1 MDRSKDRENLPDI
14 LRGFA
19 IILVVLAHCI
29 QEGSGIEFSSNALYF
44 DDRLYQLI
52 YSFHMPLFMMIS
64 GYLTWGSV
72 KKAVDKLSRRA
83 LLKRRVNSVLVPVFL
98 WTGLDYIRI
107 LVINY
112 IKGSPQPEA
121 LIFVYFYNA
130 LNNLWFLWAVWW
142 CFIIVYIVH
151 FFLNDSFVVLL
162 IGFVALFFIPDGLN
176 LGAYKFMMPYFIISF
191 YFHRYIEDKGGD
203 KIEKYKY
210 YMLILLA
217 LAFVGLFQLY
227 DEESFIYLTGYKLIG
242 KNVPHQLYIDFYRMM
257 VGFVG
262 SGVFILLWKCITDIS
277 GYEFKILRWL
287 GVNSLGIYILS
298 GYIIV
303 FVVQRLDFIEKYS
316 YIINVAEAIVVLIV
330 AALLVEIM
338 GRIPYVRKFVG
349 K

>member
-1 MDRSKDRENLPDI
+1 
-14 LRGFA
+14 
-19 IILVVLAHCI
+19 
-29 QEGSGIEFSSNALYF
+29 
-44 DDRLYQLI
+44 
-52 YSFHMPLFMMIS
+52 
-64 GYLTWGSV
+64 
-72 KKAVDKLSRRA
+72 
-83 LLKRRVNSVLVPVFL
+83 
-98 WTGLDYIRI
+98 
-107 LVINY
+107 
-112 IKGSPQPEA
+112 
-121 LIFVYFYNA
+121 
-130 LNNLWFLWAVWW
+130 
-142 CFIIVYIVH
+142 
-151 FFLNDSFVVLL
+151 LNDSFVVLL

-210 YMLILLA
+210 YMLISLV